1 MLTFLDI
8 VHIASGQLLQ
18 GHGDMQ
24 VQHLLLDSRKVYAP
38 ESSVFFAISGDRHDG
53 HEYLLGLYQQGVR
66 QFVIEKRCD
75 FSLMPLANV
84 VMVSSSV
91 QALQAIAAKHR
102 EQFHYPVIG
111 ITGSNAK
118 TIVKEWLSQLLA
130 KDYQIVRSPRSY
142 NSQIGVPLS
151 VWAMQANHSLGIF
164 EAGISKPGEMQYL
177 QKVIKPTIGIFTNIG
192 TAHDEGFENTTQKI
206 SEKLLLFPNVE
217 TLVYCGDHVLIHE
230 EILKQKNHFHTFSWS
245 RINTSATVYIMAIE
259 NQLGKTVIKF
269 VYNKNSASL
278 LLPFT
283 DEASIENALHCLAVL
298 LLLNIDLVEINNR
311 LQLLQP
317 VAMRLELKQGIN
329 GCYLIDDSYNNDLAG
344 LMIAMNFLEQQ
355 QQTEKKCL
363 ILSDMLESA
372 VSPEQLYQNVA
383 ALVKQK
389 NIHQFIG
396 IGEQITAYAPLFINA
411 VFYPTTAAFLEAS
424 QTQQFAQQ
432 TILIKGA
439 RAFEFEHIVA
449 ALQQKVHGT
458 VLEINLDALSH
469 NLNYYKSLL
478 LPQTKIMV
486 MVKAFAYGSGSYEVA
501 NLLQY
506 HRVDY
511 LGVAYTDEGVDLRTH
526 GIGLPIMVMNPSE
539 ESFAKM
545 HANHL
550 EPEIY
555 SFKILNEY
563 LDFIGREQ
571 LVEAKIHLK
580 LDTGMHRLGFE
591 IEDLENL
598 VSILIQNPSIKV
610 VSIFSHLA
618 GADDAQHNA
627 YSMQQMEIFETMAGK
642 IEAALGYTTIKHVLN
657 SAGISRFTNH
667 QYDMVRLGIGL
678 YGVDATAAQQNKL
691 QSVGTLKTI
700 ISQIKDVPAGATI
713 GYSRKGVASSP
724 MRIATIAIG
733 YADGYDRRF
742 SRGVG
747 SVYIS
752 GKHCPVVGNV
762 CMDMT
767 MIDITHTQAKEG
779 DAVEIFGNNISLIN
793 LATQIETIPYEILTN
808 VSGRVKRVFYSE

>member
-18 GHGDMQ
+18 GHGDMH
-24 VQHLLLDSRKVYAP
+24 VQHLLLDSRKIYAP
-38 ESSVFFAISGDRHDG
+38 ESSVFFAIRGERHDG
-53 HEYLLGLYQQGVR
+53 HQYLLGLYQQGVR
-66 QFVIEKRCD
+66 QFVIEKPCD
-75 FSLMPLANV
+75 LSLMPLANV
-84 VMVSSSV
+84 VLVSSSV
-91 QALQAIAAKHR
+91 VALQAIVAKHR
-102 EQFHYPVIG
+102 QQFHYPVIG

-164 EAGISKPGEMQYL
+164 EAGISRPSEMGRL
-177 QKVIKPTIGIFTNIG
+177 QKIIQPSIGIFTNIG
-192 TAHDEGFENTTQKI
+192 TAHDEGFENAVQKI
-206 SEKLLLFPNVE
+206 SEKLLLFTNAE
-217 TLVYCGDHVLIHE
+217 TLVYCEDHVLIHE
-230 EILKQKNHFHTFSWS
+230 EILKHKSHFNTFSWS
-245 RINTSATVYIMAIE
+245 TRNPSAAVYILAID
-259 NQLGKTVIKF
+259 NQLGKAVIKF
-269 VYNKNSASL
+269 IYNKDTASI

-283 DEASIENALHCLAVL
+283 DEASIENAMHCLSVL
-298 LLLNIDLVEINNR
+298 LLLNIDLIEINTR

-329 GCYLIDDSYNNDLAG
+329 GCYLIDDSYNNDFAG
-344 LMIAMNFLEQQ
+344 LVIAINFLEQQ
-355 QQTEKKCL
+355 QQTQKKCL
-363 ILSDMLESA
+363 ILSDMFESA
-372 VSPEQLYQNVA
+372 VATEQLYQSVA
-383 ALVKQK
+383 SLVQQK

-396 IGEQITAYAPLFINA
+396 IGEQITAYSHLFTNA
-411 VFYPTTAAFLEAS
+411 VFYPTTTAFLEAS
-424 QTQQFAQQ
+424 QTHQFAQQ

-439 RAFEFEHIVA
+439 RAFKFENIVT

-511 LGVAYTDEGVDLRTH
+511 LGVAYTDEGLDLRTH

-539 ESFAKM
+539 ESFSKM
-545 HANHL
+545 QANHL

-555 SFKILNEY
+555 SFKILNQY

-591 IEDLENL
+591 IEDIENL
-598 VSILIQNPSIKV
+598 ISILVQNSSIKV
-610 VSIFSHLA
+610 VSMFSHLA
-618 GADDAQHNA
+618 GADEAQHNA
-627 YSMQQMEIFETMAGK
+627 YSMQQMETFETMARQ

-713 GYSRKGVASSP
+713 GYSRKGVVLSP
-724 MRIATIAIG
+724 IRIATIAIG

-747 SVYIS
+747 SVYIN

-779 DAVEIFGNNISLIN
+779 DAVEIFGRNISLIN
-793 LATQIETIPYEILTN
+793 LATQIDTIPYEILTN